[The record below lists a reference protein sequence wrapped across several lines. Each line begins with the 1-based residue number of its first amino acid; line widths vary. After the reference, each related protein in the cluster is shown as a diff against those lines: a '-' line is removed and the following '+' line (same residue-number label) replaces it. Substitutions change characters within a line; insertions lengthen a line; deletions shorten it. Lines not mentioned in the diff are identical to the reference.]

1 MEIQYHGH
9 SCFELRDGEHT
20 LLVDPFL
27 APNNPKAVASADD
40 VSPTHIAI
48 THAHADH
55 VADAVAVA
63 TRTGAECVAVVE
75 LAEWLKAQ
83 GVENVHDPNL
93 GGTITFPWGSIKLV
107 QAFHTN
113 TAPGSPDHPFSPIDG
128 TVIGM
133 PAGLVI
139 EFGGLT
145 FYDAADTCLFG
156 DMELIGKRHGVDV
169 AMLPIGGHYT
179 MDRHDVA
186 YAAELIGAR
195 RVMPIHYDT
204 FPAIETDSAAFA
216 AELSGKG
223 IEALIL
229 EPNSSVEL

>member
-27 APNNPKAVASADD
+27 APNNPKAVASAND

-83 GVENVHDPNL
+83 GGKIAL
-93 GGTITFPWGSIKLV
+93 RKL
-107 QAFHTN
+107 N
-113 TAPGSPDHPFSPIDG
+113 APKI
-128 TVIGM
+128 I
-133 PAGLVI
+133 
-139 EFGGLT
+139 GGLPNP
-145 FYDAADTCLFG
+145 G
-156 DMELIGKRHGVDV
+156 
-169 AMLPIGGHYT
+169 
-179 MDRHDVA
+179 
-186 YAAELIGAR
+186 YAG
-195 RVMPIHYDT
+195 
-204 FPAIETDSAAFA
+204 
-216 AELSGKG
+216 
-223 IEALIL
+223 
-229 EPNSSVEL
+229 